1 MALNTEKVDNIV
13 KNNNIIIEILKKQ
26 NITLK
31 SNNNETKEIIEEY
44 KEKIFED
51 IDSITTK
58 KKADILIKKIE
69 NNLNNLLYELGIE
82 YY

>member
-1 MALNTEKVDNIV
+1 MALNLEKTDDIV
-13 KNNNIIIEILKKQ
+13 KNNNIIIEILNQQ

-31 SNNNETKEIIEEY
+31 SHNNEIKEIIEEY

-51 IDSITTK
+51 VDSITTK
-58 KKADILIKKIE
+58 KRADILIKKIE
-69 NNLNNLLYELGIE
+69 NNINNLLYELGIE